1 MRRLGYVVI
10 STAVAMLLPGHGRA
24 QTAPS
29 AAVVSLD
36 AVVQELR
43 LLRRAVERQN
53 SSVARTQLLLARLS
67 LQDQRLARSRQT
79 VERLEAELAGAE
91 REQTH
96 LQGTARELARA
107 LEQATTEEAH
117 RQGIEQESRLLR
129 SRLAVSS
136 SALQSVN
143 ARLAQ
148 ARQVLDTDAARYDE
162 LETWLADLERELQRG
177 GS

>member
-107 LEQATTEEAH
+107 LEQATEEAH

>member
-1 MRRLGYVVI
+1 VVI
-10 STAVAMLLPGHGRA
+10 SASVAMLLPVHGPA

-29 AAVVSLD
+29 TGIANLD

-79 VERLEAELAGAE
+79 VERLEAELASAE
-91 REQTH
+91 REQTQ
-96 LQGTARELARA
+96 LQSAARELARA
-107 LEQATTEEAH
+107 LEQATEDAH
-117 RQGIEQESRLLR
+117 RKGIEQESRLMR
-129 SRLAVSS
+129 SRLADGS
-136 SALQSVN
+136 SALHSVN
-143 ARLAQ
+143 ARLTQ
-148 ARQVLDTDAARYDE
+148 ARQVLDTDTARYDE
-162 LETWLADLERELQRG
+162 LEVWLADLERELQRG